1 MFLTLF
7 SHIELTHLEMAD
19 LVHID
24 LLGEFLHVIGFVPL
38 PGLAIPEYI
47 ESEIVQEETS
57 DGVDT
62 YAVQRS
68 PNLHASSYSSLISSS
83 WQGKC
88 YIELQQFLVFIND
101 YSKFFFCFLQ
111 SVLAHLCITL
121 FSLSTVFS
129 RFQSYV
135 LLIA

>member
-1 MFLTLF
+1 
-7 SHIELTHLEMAD
+7 MAD

-47 ESEIVQEETS
+47 ESDIVQEETS

-68 PNLHASSYSSLISSS
+68 PNLHASAVI
-83 WQGKC
+83 
-88 YIELQQFLVFIND
+88 V
-101 YSKFFFCFLQ
+101 LQ
-111 SVLAHLCITL
+111 SDFKLLA
-121 FSLSTVFS
+121 
-129 RFQSYV
+129 R
-135 LLIA
+135 